1 MKFRKPGQILLAVA
15 ASALVGLGLTSCGQ
29 SNTIDFL
36 YITANKNTPQ
46 GQIGVYWVDQESGAI
61 NAIPDSPYP
70 SGGENPVA
78 EVASPL
84 INGSQSSGKAVA
96 MLYVVNHDDN
106 AIVQFSIGTDAK
118 LYPQKTC
125 NTPGTN
131 PEAVAMNAAGTELFV
146 VDTYA
151 PAPAGSAP
159 YSQTNPGPGAL
170 VAYSLDPAT
179 HAFKSCTPIANG
191 NQSYWQLGNYPGGV
205 AVSANGA
212 YVYAV
217 NTGSIV
223 TTTTPPT
230 AGVPLVSPSPG
241 GGSISGFQIHS
252 DGSLAELSGSP
263 FSAGT
268 APTAIAIDPTSRFL
282 YTTDSAQNQVIEYGI
297 LSNGQLNPINQGL
310 ASTGNFPNGITV
322 DPRGQFVYVTNYT
335 DGTIST
341 FNINPGTGILTSN
354 ATPTLKAG
362 PGALCPIVE
371 PALARFVFT
380 ANFLENKVS
389 SAELNTVSGSLTT
402 DQNSPYN
409 SPAQPTCAAAIAH
422 GNHSTQN
429 VIVAP
434 AGNS

>member
-15 ASALVGLGLTSCGQ
+15 ASAIVGLGLTSCGQ

-36 YITANKNTPQ
+36 YVTANKNPK
-46 GQIGVYWVDQESGAI
+46 GQIAVYWVDQESGAI
-61 NAIPDSPYP
+61 SQIPDSPYP

-78 EVASPL
+78 EVASP
-84 INGSQSSGKAVA
+84 NGKV
-96 MLYVVNHDDN
+96 LYVVNHDDN
-106 AIVQFSIGTDAK
+106 AIVEFTIGTDAK

-131 PEAVAMNAAGTELFV
+131 PEAIAINSKGTELFV

-151 PAPAGSAP
+151 PAPAGQAA

-170 VAYSLDPAT
+170 VAFKLDSSKQT
-179 HAFKSCTPIANG
+179 FTGCTPIANG
-191 NQSYWQLGNYPGGV
+191 SQSYWQLGDYPGGV
-205 AVSANGA
+205 AVAADDS

-230 AGVPLVSPSPG
+230 AGVPVTTATSG
-241 GGSISGFQIHS
+241 AGSISGFKINS
-252 DGSLAELSGSP
+252 DGTLAALPNSP

-282 YTTDSAQNQVIEYGI
+282 YTTDSAQNQVIEFTI
-297 LSNGQLNPINQGL
+297 QSTGQLNPINQGL
-310 ASTGNFPNGITV
+310 AQTGNFPNGITV

-341 FNINPGTGILTSN
+341 FNINSANGILTGN
-354 ATPTLKAG
+354 ANPTIKAG

-371 PALARFVFT
+371 PALARDVFT
-380 ANFLENKVS
+380 ANFLQNRVS
-389 SAELNTVSGSLTT
+389 SARLNTVSGSLSTN
-402 DQNSPYN
+402 QNSPY
-409 SPAQPTCAAAIAH
+409 PTAAQPTCLAAVPH
-422 GNHSTQN
+422 GNHSQQT
-429 VIVAP
+429 VTVAP
-434 AGNS
+434 TGNS

>member
-15 ASALVGLGLTSCGQ
+15 ASAIVGLGLTSCGQ

-36 YITANKNTPQ
+36 YVTANKNAPQ
-46 GQIGVYWVDQESGAI
+46 GQIAAYWVDQESGAI
-61 NAIPDSPYP
+61 SQIPDSPYP

-78 EVASPL
+78 EVASP
-84 INGSQSSGKAVA
+84 NGKV
-96 MLYVVNHDDN
+96 LYVVNHDDN
-106 AIVQFSIGTDAK
+106 AIVEFAIGTDAK
-118 LYPQKTC
+118 LYPLKTC
-125 NTPGTN
+125 NTPGTD
-131 PEAVAMNAAGTELFV
+131 PEAVAINAAGTELFV

-151 PAPAGSAP
+151 PAPSGQAA

-170 VAYSLDPAT
+170 VA
-179 HAFKSCTPIANG
+179 FKLTANIPSGNNNDFGERFSSCTPIANG
-191 NQSYWQLGNYPGGV
+191 NQSYWPLGDYPGGV
-205 AVSANGA
+205 AVAADGS

-230 AGVPLVSPSPG
+230 AGVPLNPPSPN
-241 GGSISGFQIHS
+241 GGSISGFKINS
-252 DGSLAELSGSP
+252 NGTLAALPNSP

-282 YTTDSAQNQVIEYGI
+282 YVTDSAQNDVIEYTI
-297 LSNGQLNPINQGL
+297 QSTGQLNPINQGL
-310 ASTGNFPNGITV
+310 ATTGNFPNGIVV

-335 DGTIST
+335 DGTISSY
-341 FNINPGTGILTSN
+341 NINPADGTLTAN

-362 PGALCPIVE
+362 PGALCVLVE

-409 SPAQPTCAAAIAH
+409 APAQPTCVAAVPH
-422 GNHSTQN
+422 GNHSQQT
-429 VIVAP
+429 VTVAP
-434 AGNS
+434 TGNS

>member
-15 ASALVGLGLTSCGQ
+15 ASAIVGLGLTSCGQ

-36 YITANKNTPQ
+36 YVTANKNTPQ
-46 GQIGVYWVDQESGAI
+46 GQIAAYWVDQESGAI
-61 NAIPDSPYP
+61 SQIPDSPYP

-78 EVASPL
+78 EVASPK
-84 INGSQSSGKAVA
+84 ISSSSSSSKAVA

-106 AIVQFSIGTDAK
+106 AIVQFAVGTDAK

-125 NTPGTN
+125 NTPGSN

-151 PAPAGSAP
+151 PAPSGQAA

-170 VAYSLDPAT
+170 VAYALDKNT
-179 HAFKSCTPIANG
+179 HGFTSCTPIANG
-191 NQSYWQLGNYPGGV
+191 SQSYWPLGDYPGGV
-205 AVSANGA
+205 AVSANDG

-230 AGVPLVSPSPG
+230 AGVPISNPTSG
-241 GGSISGFQIHS
+241 AGTISGFKINS
-252 DGSLAELSGSP
+252 DGSLAALPNSP

-282 YTTDSAQNQVIEYGI
+282 YVTDSAQNQVIEYGI
-297 LSNGQLNPINQGL
+297 QSSGDLSPINQGL

-335 DGTIST
+335 DSTISS
-341 FNINPGTGILTSN
+341 FNINPSDGTLTSN
-354 ATPTLKAG
+354 ATPTLNVGTG
-362 PGALCPIVE
+362 PICVTVE

-380 ANFLENKVS
+380 NAFLQNKIS

-409 SPAQPTCAAAIAH
+409 GPAQPTCVVAIPH
-422 GNHSTQN
+422 GNHSSQN
-429 VIVAP
+429 VIVSP

>member
-36 YITANKNTPQ
+36 YVTANKNTPQ
-46 GQIGVYWVDQESGAI
+46 GQIAAYWVDQQSGAI
-61 NAIPDSPYP
+61 SQIPDSPYP

-78 EVASPL
+78 EVASP
-84 INGSQSSGKAVA
+84 NGKV
-96 MLYVVNHDDN
+96 LYVVNHDDN
-106 AIVQFSIGTDAK
+106 AIVEFAIGTDAK

-131 PEAVAMNAAGTELFV
+131 PEAVAINSTGTELFV

-151 PAPAGSAP
+151 PAPSGQAA

-170 VAYSLDPAT
+170 VAFSLDKT
-179 HAFKSCTPIANG
+179 KQTFTSCTPIANG
-191 NQSYWQLGNYPGGV
+191 NQAYWQLGDYPGGV
-205 AVSANGA
+205 AVAANGS

-230 AGVPLVSPSPG
+230 AGVPLTSPANG
-241 GGSISGFQIHS
+241 AGSISGFKINS
-252 DGSLAELSGSP
+252 NGTLADLPSSP

-282 YTTDSAQNQVIEYGI
+282 YVTDSAQNQVIEYTIQSTG
-297 LSNGQLNPINQGL
+297 LLNPINQGL

-335 DGTIST
+335 DGTMSSY
-341 FNINPGTGILTSN
+341 NINPSDGTLTSN

-362 PGALCPIVE
+362 PGALCVLVE

-380 ANFLENKVS
+380 ANFLQNKVS

-402 DQNSPYN
+402 NQNSPYN
-409 SPAQPTCAAAIAH
+409 APAQPTCVAAVPH
-422 GNHSTQN
+422 GNHSQQT
-429 VIVAP
+429 VTVAP
-434 AGNS
+434 SGNS

>member
-15 ASALVGLGLTSCGQ
+15 ASAIVGLGLTSCGQ

-36 YITANKNTPQ
+36 YVTANKNTPQ
-46 GQIGVYWVDQESGAI
+46 GQIAVYWVDQESGAI
-61 NAIPDSPYP
+61 NQIPDSPYP

-78 EVASPL
+78 EVASP
-84 INGSQSSGKAVA
+84 NGKV
-96 MLYVVNHDDN
+96 LYVVNHDDN
-106 AIVQFSIGTDAK
+106 AIVQFAIGTDAK

-125 NTPGTN
+125 NTPGTD
-131 PEAVAMNAAGTELFV
+131 PEAIAINSTGTELFV

-151 PAPAGSAP
+151 PAPGGQAA

-170 VAYSLDPAT
+170 VAYSLDKT
-179 HAFKSCTPIANG
+179 NQTFTSCTPIANG
-191 NQSYWQLGNYPGGV
+191 NQAYWGLGDYPGGV
-205 AVSANGA
+205 AIAADGS
-212 YVYAV
+212 YVFAV

-230 AGVPLVSPSPG
+230 AGVPLTSPSAG
-241 GGSISGFQIHS
+241 GGSISGFKINT
-252 DGSLAELSGSP
+252 DGSLAELPNSP

-282 YTTDSAQNQVIEYGI
+282 YTTDSAQNQVIEYTI
-297 LSNGQLNPINQGL
+297 QSTGQLFPINQGL
-310 ASTGNFPNGITV
+310 APTGNFPNGITV

-341 FNINPGTGILTSN
+341 YNVNTATGILTSN
-354 ATPTLKAG
+354 ANPTLKAG

-409 SPAQPTCAAAIAH
+409 TSAQPTCTAAVPH
-422 GNHSTQN
+422 GNHSQQT
-429 VIVAP
+429 VTVAP
-434 AGNS
+434 SGNA

>member
-15 ASALVGLGLTSCGQ
+15 ASAFVGLGLTSCGQ

-36 YITANKNTPQ
+36 YVTANKNTPQ
-46 GQIGVYWVDQESGAI
+46 GQVAAYWVDQESGAI
-61 NAIPDSPYP
+61 NQIPDSPYP

-84 INGSQSSGKAVA
+84 ISTSQSSGKAVA

-106 AIVQFSIGTDAK
+106 AIVQFAIGTDAK

-125 NTPGTN
+125 NTPGSD
-131 PEAVAMNAAGTELFV
+131 PEAVAMNPAGTELFV
-146 VDTYA
+146 LDTYA

-170 VAYSLDPAT
+170 VAFSLDKTT
-179 HAFKSCTPIANG
+179 HGFTSCTPIANG
-191 NQSYWQLGNYPGGV
+191 NQSYWPLGDYPGGV
-205 AVSANGA
+205 AVSANGS

-230 AGVPLVSPSPG
+230 AGVPLTSPTTG
-241 GGSISGFQIHS
+241 QGSISGFTINS
-252 DGSLAELSGSP
+252 DGTLSGLASSP

-282 YTTDSAQNQVIEYGI
+282 YVTDSAQNQVIEYTI
-297 LSNGQLNPINQGL
+297 QSTGQLDPINQGL

-341 FNINPGTGILTSN
+341 YNVNPATGILTSN
-354 ATPTLKAG
+354 ATPTIKAG

-380 ANFLENKVS
+380 ADFLLNKVS

-429 VIVAP
+429 VIVTP